1 MKLDRALTSYL
12 KDLVKSGDLSA
23 STIRTYRI
31 ALQSA
36 VRFLD
41 SQGVGDTEEITPR
54 HLDAYE
60 TVSGSTAH
68 GQNQRMRVLRKLLEF
83 VRHRRGGKNNP
94 FDGRKLPGYRS
105 APPLRHTRP
114 SADLLKSIR
123 GREPR
128 DLRDRAMI
136 AILLDLPP
144 MSTGT
149 LARLRNDDY
158 EDGIVRVDGNLYT
171 LKAPARRMVDRY
183 IQARNDALD
192 DDEPSHLFVSFS
204 RRSYGAR
211 LSSAGVCRT
220 IQERRSEIETSKSS
234 K

>member
-149 LARLRNDDY
+149 LARLRNDTAHRRPGHRFLPECTDQPC
-158 EDGIVRVDGNLYT
+158 DAQVPSACTDCHLRARFHPRNHRCGV
-171 LKAPARRMVDRY
+171 APEC
-183 IQARNDALD
+183 LW
-192 DDEPSHLFVSFS
+192 
-204 RRSYGAR
+204 
-211 LSSAGVCRT
+211 T
-220 IQERRSEIETSKSS
+220 
-234 K
+234 